1 MSSRGLVQVTVGG
14 TSFSVRPH
22 YSGFKV
28 IGRGSYGVV
37 ISATDERRKKKV
49 AIKRIKPM
57 AGHAADAKPASAW
70 KRGPWRPR
78 LRALRPQLRARR
90 PRCRAARSFVQRLAG
105 CNARRGQ
112 WKPPLRQCCHKKQP
126 GLLASRC
133 VQRLCYTVTYS
144 Q

>member
-1 MSSRGLVQVTVGG
+1 MTVGG

-78 LRALRPQLRARR
+78 RGWTGP
-90 PRCRAARSFVQRLAG
+90 PGRAAAPGGLSGPLG
-105 CNARRGQ
+105 LPG
-112 WKPPLRQCCHKKQP
+112 PP
-126 GLLASRC
+126 
-133 VQRLCYTVTYS
+133 
-144 Q
+144 